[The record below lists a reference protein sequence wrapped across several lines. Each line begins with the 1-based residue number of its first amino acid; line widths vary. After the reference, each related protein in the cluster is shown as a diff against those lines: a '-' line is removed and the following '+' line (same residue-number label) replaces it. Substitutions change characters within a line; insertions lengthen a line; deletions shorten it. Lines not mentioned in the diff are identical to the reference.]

1 MFARIGTTF
10 DTSTIVFARI
20 GTTLDTSRLV
30 FARIG
35 TNLDTSRLVFARIG
49 AALAAASPQV
59 TSRAATVASRREARA
74 VHEVRLAGRSG
85 AE

>member
-1 MFARIGTTF
+1 M
-10 DTSTIVFARI
+10 
-20 GTTLDTSRLV
+20 
-30 FARIG
+30 
-35 TNLDTSRLVFARIG
+35 DTSRLVFARIG

-74 VHEVRLAGRSG
+74 VHEVRLAGRRS